1 MDNFNFHNQPT
12 AGNCTNSGQVPPQ
25 SNAGQYQPV
34 SFAGMATY
42 LNSLGQAQM
51 PVLPPVSELL
61 QQLRQISAMSVSPHS
76 ATQHLPQTPQYLPR
90 TGFPPPDPYVAPSS
104 FQPIQFDEGSQLEPH
119 DDPGF
124 MQDLDE
130 FLREKLKDA
139 YVPVEPGGNMPGS
152 IPSVAISTSQD
163 TFSAFIDEHPEKA
176 LSKTSKGSQQVR
188 RSTRKRTATRT
199 TTRKAT
205 ATRKKWIATR
215 VRSMVPVAR
224 PTTVPAGVPS
234 PAHSDISSD
243 SDHSPSDQ
251 EADPTARWFTVVDS
265 KERPFQC
272 GYEGCGKTYKR
283 RHHLEGHLLKH
294 LGTTKHR
301 CPYPECVGKEYFRD
315 RSSLNRHIN
324 TRHKH
329 EKPFQ
334 CKICDMRFGRR
345 DHLKVHTQAI
355 HSIREKKKYSRRK
368 NHGNERVNNPK
379 LGNFLE
385 NA

>member
-12 AGNCTNSGQVPPQ
+12 AGNCANSGQFPPRP
-25 SNAGQYQPV
+25 NAGQYQPV

-42 LNSLGQAQM
+42 LNSLGRTQVPM
-51 PVLPPVSELL
+51 LPPISELL
-61 QQLRQISAMSVSPHS
+61 HQLRQITAMSVSPRS
-76 ATQHLPQTPQYLPR
+76 PTQHLPQTSQYLPR
-90 TGFPPPDPYVAPSS
+90 TGFPTPDPFVAPSS
-104 FQPIQFDEGSQLEPH
+104 FQPIQFDEGSQLEPP
-119 DDPGF
+119 DDPGL

-130 FLREKLKDA
+130 LLREKLKDA
-139 YVPVEPGGNMPGS
+139 YVPVEPEGNMSGS
-152 IPSVAISTSQD
+152 IPSVTISTSQD
-163 TFSAFIDEHPEKA
+163 TFSAFIVEHSEKA
-176 LSKTSKGSQQVR
+176 LSKTSKRSQQVR

-199 TTRKAT
+199 TTKKAT

-215 VRSMVPVAR
+215 VRSMVPLAG
-224 PTTVPAGVPS
+224 PTTVPAGVPFS
-234 PAHSDISSD
+234 AHSDISSD

-283 RHHLEGHLLKH
+283 RHHLEGHLSKH

-334 CKICDMRFGRR
+334 CGICDMRFGRR

-355 HSIREKKKYSRRK
+355 HSSREKKKYSRRK
-368 NHGNERVNNPK
+368 NHRNERVNNPE